1 MDFTSVAMNAL
12 KYAIG
17 LFEKESLHV
26 LHVTPMAGKTPEFI
40 GGKQGQTKIEF
51 LENELEAYIKHE
63 LNTDY
68 EKAFINVQVLT
79 GDPSEVII
87 DQVEANNYDAVL
99 MGTRDKYNI
108 IDKWLGTISLSLVK
122 SLEIPIYLIPR
133 FAKFSTY
140 DQVVIASDSHLTDD
154 TILEDIAEWNSKHQ
168 AFLNFLHIKRNHED
182 DFKKEREQIVSR
194 YFEENIIN
202 FGFEINSLSGS
213 NICKT
218 ILANAYNTQAKLIIL
233 IPENQSFLKSILI
246 NSISK
251 DMILSSDIPMLFFNK
266 NSESESPFEDSMNNL
281 ESRPS

>member
-26 LHVTPMAGKTPEFI
+26 LHVTQMAGKNPQLI
-40 GGKQGQTKIEF
+40 GGKPGQTKIDF
-51 LENELEAYIKHE
+51 LEDELRAYIKHE
-63 LNTDY
+63 LNTEYD
-68 EKAFINVQVLT
+68 KAIINVQVLK
-79 GDPSEVII
+79 GDPAEVII

-99 MGTRDKYNI
+99 MGTRDKYTI
-108 IDKWLGTISLSLVK
+108 FDKWLGTISLSLVK
-122 SLEIPIYLIPR
+122 SLDIPIYLIPR
-133 FAKFSTY
+133 FAKFNAY

-168 AFLNFLHIKRNHED
+168 AFLNFLHIKRNHKD
-182 DFKKEREQIVSR
+182 DFREEREQIVSR
-194 YFEENIIN
+194 YFEDNIIN

-266 NSESESPFEDSMNNL
+266 NNKSESPFEDSMNNL
-281 ESRPS
+281 ESSSS